1 MKHEYEVKI
10 RLTAVDDEFLDV
22 LARRMDMKKAE
33 LARIL
38 IAQALK
44 RVSMPP
50 ILTDATGKG
59 RPA

>member
-22 LARRMDMKKAE
+22 LARRMDLKKAE

-50 ILTDATGKG
+50 IVAGVVGKG

>member
-22 LARRMDMKKAE
+22 LARRMELKKAE

-50 ILTDATGKG
+50 IIADAHPHG

>member
-1 MKHEYEVKI
+1 MRHDYEVKI

-22 LARRMDMKKAE
+22 LARRMELKKAE

-50 ILTDATGKG
+50 MIAEAQQHG